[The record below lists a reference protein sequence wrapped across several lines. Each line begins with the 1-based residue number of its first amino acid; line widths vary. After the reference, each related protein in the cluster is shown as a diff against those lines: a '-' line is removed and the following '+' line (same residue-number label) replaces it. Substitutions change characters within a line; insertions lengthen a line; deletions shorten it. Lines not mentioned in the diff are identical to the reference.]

1 MKNFF
6 WPFQALFQFTFSIGC
21 SFLRLE
27 LASAFAS
34 GMGTMATICWL
45 WESQKNYD

>member
-1 MKNFF
+1 MKNSF
-6 WPFQALFQFTFSIGC
+6 WPSQALFQFTFSIVFSLLG
-21 SFLRLE
+21 FRIVGV
-27 LASAFAS
+27 FAL